1 MFNIFRP
8 VRVTRPIYEQF
19 INTGRIS
26 ENILRLISLKVIKAE
41 NLNEMELAIFHGKT
55 QEINELIVQI
65 SNKED

>member
-1 MFNIFRP
+1 MFNVFRP

-26 ENILRLISLKVIKAE
+26 ENILRLISLKIIKAE
-41 NLNEMELAIFHGKT
+41 SLNEMELAIFHGKT
-55 QEINELIVQI
+55 QEINELILQI